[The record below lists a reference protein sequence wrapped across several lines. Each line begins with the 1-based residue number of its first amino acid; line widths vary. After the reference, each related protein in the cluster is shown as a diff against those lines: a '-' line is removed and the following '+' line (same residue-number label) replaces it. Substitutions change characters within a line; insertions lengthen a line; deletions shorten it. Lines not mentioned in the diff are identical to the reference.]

1 MLPDLNGSVVSVEVV
16 PGSMVSAGD
25 VVVVLTA
32 MKMETAVLSP
42 HSGRVT
48 EIFVKAGDLV
58 RQGAT
63 VLVVV
68 ESTDAGADESGSGHA
83 AGKGAAVAEQLGWG
97 AEVEQLAER
106 RARALEM
113 GGTEGVAKQ
122 HAKGRLTLRE
132 RIACMLDSGSFRE
145 MG

>member
-1 MLPDLNGSVVSVEVV
+1 M
-16 PGSMVSAGD
+16 
-25 VVVVLTA
+25 
-32 MKMETAVLSP
+32 
-42 HSGRVT
+42 
-48 EIFVKAGDLV
+48 
-58 RQGAT
+58 
-63 VLVVV
+63 
-68 ESTDAGADESGSGHA
+68 
-83 AGKGAAVAEQLGWG
+83 
-97 AEVEQLAER
+97 EQLAER